1 MTGPAQE
8 VLSIQGT
15 PQNGCAKK
23 EWVRRRMERFCG
35 GPWFQILYARKAI
48 HIWRTDQR
56 TWWINRTGCICPTFF

>member
-48 HIWRTDQR
+48 HI
-56 TWWINRTGCICPTFF
+56 